1 MSRLPNVL
9 ALALILAGTHAANAA
24 DAIPKY
30 DSAKNCKAQL
40 NYVLGIGQTE
50 AACVSDEQQARQQ
63 LASDWSTFS
72 AAEKAGCIRETNI
85 GTPSYVELQTCLQM
99 TRWARHDNNK

>member
-9 ALALILAGTHAANAA
+9 ALALILAGTHVANAA
-24 DAIPKY
+24 DTLPKY

-63 LASDWSTFS
+63 LASDWNNFS
-72 AAEKAGCIRETNI
+72 QAAKASCIRETNI

-99 TRWARHDNNK
+99 TRWAGHAKDK

>member
-9 ALALILAGTHAANAA
+9 ALAAILAGTYAANAA
-24 DAIPKY
+24 DALPKY

-63 LASDWSTFS
+63 LASDWNTFS
-72 AAEKAGCIRETNI
+72 PAEKASCIRETNI

-99 TRWARHDNNK
+99 TRWAGQDKNK